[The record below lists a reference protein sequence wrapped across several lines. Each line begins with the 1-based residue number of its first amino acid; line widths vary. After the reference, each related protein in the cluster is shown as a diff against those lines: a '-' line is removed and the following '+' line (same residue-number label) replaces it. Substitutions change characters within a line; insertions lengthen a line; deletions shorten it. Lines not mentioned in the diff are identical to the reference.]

1 MRKVIAFIL
10 ATTLLLS
17 GMIPASGMKYAFAAT
32 GNAGKVIKALE
43 IMETDK
49 GTISTDTSKITRAQY
64 AQLLVNLS
72 GQKDEVAASSNISL
86 FKDVSRKYW
95 AAGYIKTAVTN
106 NWMSGYLDGSFQPN
120 KGITLMEA
128 INGILRLLGYSD
140 SDFSGNLTEN
150 KLALYKSKELNKNV
164 TVTKTSSY
172 LSYDNCIN
180 LFYNTLK
187 AKTKDGKVYAETLGY
202 SLDSDGE
209 LNYLSLINTGTEGPI
224 IADDSWTTEIPFPI
238 YSATFY
244 KNDTKCT
251 YTDIK
256 KYDVIYY
263 SEASDIIWA
272 YDTKVTGVISA
283 INPDMISP
291 TSITVAGVEYQFET
305 SAASLEFSSLGSVE
319 KGDII
324 TLLLG
329 KNGAIAGV
337 LSLDEYNTTVT
348 GVVLST
354 DTHTVQNS
362 KGEYINTGY
371 VTYVDPAGNKYSQD
385 YDTSLINFT
394 QGDLIRITYKDG
406 NAAVA
411 EISLP
416 TISFN
421 NATVNSTG
429 MMLGTV
435 RFSSNIQILDYH
447 DGTYTSIYPIRLAN
461 MIIQDSKIIY
471 YDTNVDGEITSLI
484 LDNATG
490 DIDNYGIFT
499 GYAYSANA
507 GVYQYIIDGKAGTLS
522 KSSYSSYTSEKGPA
536 GFTYMNGSI
545 SGSYSLTKVNV
556 TSIGTTTITSGSVKY
571 PLAEKV
577 GIYYLSD
584 NVYTATTIDMI
595 NLSKYRVTAYY
606 DRAITLGGRV
616 RVLIA
621 ESID

>member
-17 GMIPASGMKYAFAAT
+17 GLIPASETKNAFAAT
-32 GNAGKVIKALE
+32 VNAGKIIKALE
-43 IMETDK
+43 IMETDQ
-49 GTISTDTSKITRAQY
+49 GTISTDATKITRAQY

-72 GQKDEVAASSNISL
+72 GKKDEVAASSNTSL

-95 AAGYIKTAVTN
+95 AAGYIKTAVAN

-120 KGITLMEA
+120 KGITLIEA
-128 INGILRLLGYSD
+128 INSILRLLGYSD

-164 TVTKTSSY
+164 TVTKTTSY

-187 AKTKDGKVYAETLGY
+187 AKSKDGKVYAETLGY

-209 LNYLSLINTGTEGPI
+209 INYLSLINTGTEGPI
-224 IADDSWTTEIPFPI
+224 IAEDSWTTEIPFPI

-251 YTDIK
+251 YIDIK

-263 SEASDIIWA
+263 SEASDTIWA
-272 YDTKVTGVISA
+272 YDTKVTGVITA
-283 INPDMISP
+283 INPDLLNP

-305 SAASLEFSSLGSVE
+305 SAASLEFTSLGTVE

-337 LSLDEYNTTVT
+337 LSLDEYNTKVT

-354 DTHTVQNS
+354 GTHTVQNS
-362 KGEYINTGY
+362 NGEYISTGY

-385 YDTSLINFT
+385 YDSSLINFT

-406 NAAVA
+406 NASVT
-411 EISLP
+411 EYSMP
-416 TISFN
+416 TVTFN

-429 MMLGTV
+429 TMLGTV
-435 RFSSNIQILDYH
+435 SFSSNIQILDYYE
-447 DGTYTSIYPIRLAN
+447 GSYTAVYPIRLVN
-461 MIIQDSKIIY
+461 MIIQDSKILY
-471 YDTNVDGEITSLI
+471 YDTNVDGEITNLI
-484 LDNATG
+484 LVNATG
-490 DIDNYGIFT
+490 DLDSYGIYT
-499 GYAYSANA
+499 GFAYS
-507 GVYQYIIDGKAGTLS
+507 GSVGTYQYILDGKAGTLS
-522 KSSYSSYTSEKGPA
+522 KSSYSSYTTEIGPA
-536 GFTYMNGSI
+536 GFTYTNGSI
-545 SGSYSLTKVNV
+545 SGSYSLTKTAV
-556 TSIGTTTITSGSVKY
+556 TSLGTTTIASGSVKY

-577 GIYYLSD
+577 SVYYLSD
-584 NVYTATTIDMI
+584 GVYTATTIDKI
-595 NLSKYRVTAYY
+595 NLSKYNVTAYY
-606 DRAITLGGRV
+606 DRAITLGGRI